1 MYSAAHDAHGAHL
14 SSLSAL
20 ASTAPSTDALYSYGP
35 GVDAFTSSHMLIH
48 FSFVESGKRRS
59 LSSQLFQ
66 PPGFARRFGAQS
78 S

>member
-1 MYSAAHDAHGAHL
+1 ML
-14 SSLSAL
+14 S
-20 ASTAPSTDALYSYGP
+20 
-35 GVDAFTSSHMLIH
+35 H